1 MTSRRPSDATPSSS
15 RRRSARGW
23 AVLLLLSACAF
34 HLAGRTAAFCCPWK
48 SDSYLYG
55 ASAYQVWQSDATID
69 ALVPNKPVGQALIT
83 GWVYHVWP
91 WPPSRLTLAPIES
104 AWMIAGF
111 VTFWLLAR
119 RLLASRIADI
129 VAVVLVL
136 ATNMCNAL
144 SATTDGFN
152 VQDNYLAWPVLIAV
166 LAHLTV
172 SAPVRRGI
180 IRGIGL
186 ALALSIKQS
195 ALGVAG
201 IICVHGL
208 VTVCVRRTFREGM
221 IAGACT
227 VVGGLLVWT
236 PIVLF
241 LYWRGWL
248 WPHIGDLLWL
258 SPRNVA
264 LAGHPAL
271 TLHKFWPLAPAMW
284 WIVLGTLIAVGA
296 RVGRS
301 GGGRSSRDDRIA
313 DQPNQADDL
322 PVPASGHVLFIAAWA
337 AGEIA
342 IVGVLIAP
350 AWYYYQMIAPPVVL
364 LGGMCLTL
372 AIRRIESANGRE
384 RSTALRWMGIST
396 GLVVLLVATPLI
408 GMARARAVSFDHQT
422 EIRALE
428 QWQQRHIPHDMLY
441 ILRVTRNRNAF

>member
-1 MTSRRPSDATPSSS
+1 VTSRRPSDAAPSSP
-15 RRRSARGW
+15 RRRCGCGW
-23 AVLLLLSACAF
+23 AALLLLSACAF

-55 ASAYQVWQSDATID
+55 ASAYQVWQPDATID

-83 GWVYHVWP
+83 GWVYRIWP
-91 WPPSRLTLAPIES
+91 CPPSRLTLAPIES

-119 RLLASRIADI
+119 RLLARHIADI
-129 VAVVLVL
+129 VALVLVL

-152 VQDNYLAWPVLIAV
+152 VQDNYLAWPVLTAV

-172 SAPVRRGI
+172 CSPVRRGM

-195 ALGVAG
+195 VLGVAVV
-201 IICVHGL
+201 ICVHGL
-208 VTVCVRRTFREGM
+208 VTVCVRRTFRHGV

-264 LAGHPAL
+264 VAGHPAL
-271 TLHKFWPLAPAMW
+271 TLHKFWPLAPAIW
-284 WIVLGTLIAVGA
+284 WIVLGALSAVGA
-296 RVGRS
+296 WAGRP
-301 GGGRSSRDDRIA
+301 GGGRSGRDGRSA
-313 DQPNQADDL
+313 DKSAEPDDL
-322 PVPASGHVLFIAAWA
+322 PVPAFGQVLFIAAWA
-337 AGEIA
+337 AAEIA

-350 AWYYYQMIAPPVVL
+350 AWYYYQMIAPPVLL
-364 LGGMCLTL
+364 LGGVCLTL
-372 AIRRIESANGRE
+372 AIRRMKRAGGRE
-384 RSTALRWMGIST
+384 RSTALRWMGLST
-396 GLVVLLVATPLI
+396 GLVVLLVAIPLI
-408 GMARARAVSFDHQT
+408 ALARTRAASFDHQT
-422 EIRALE
+422 EIRAFE
-428 QWQQRHIPHDMLY
+428 RWQQRHIPHDMLY
-441 ILRVTRNRNAF
+441 ILRITRNRNAF